1 MKTLDLTFKLYKG
14 SCKKIV
20 VGPLRGKSRTT
31 KKKASKKARGGVR
44 ALVVGQQKKITFFGG
59 GRASLSIWDKYFY
72 SNFFCAKRYR

>member
-44 ALVVGQQKKITFFGG
+44 ALVVGQ
-59 GRASLSIWDKYFY
+59 LSIFPKYLGQIFLL
-72 SNFFCAKRYR
+72 

>member
-31 KKKASKKARGGVR
+31 KKKARGGVR
-44 ALVVGQQKKITFFGG
+44 ALVVGQQKKITFFWGG
-59 GRASLSIWDKYFY
+59 KGFPKYLGQIFLL
-72 SNFFCAKRYR
+72 